1 MNFKEKLTTIKQN
14 KKRIGTE
21 ENKDRDKDKLRGSDK
36 NKEKNKDKNLE

>member
-1 MNFKEKLTTIKQN
+1 MNFKEELTTTIKQN

-21 ENKDRDKDKLRGSDK
+21 EDKDKDKLIGSDK